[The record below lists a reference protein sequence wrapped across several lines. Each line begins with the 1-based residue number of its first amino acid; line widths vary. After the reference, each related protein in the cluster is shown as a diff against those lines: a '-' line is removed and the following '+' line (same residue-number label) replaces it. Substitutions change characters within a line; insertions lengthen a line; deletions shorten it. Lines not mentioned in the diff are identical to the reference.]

1 MAKPIRFKPTHSEAK
16 GWQLNVPAQLT
27 ESGKRERHYFR
38 TQELAKA
45 AADKLKEK
53 RDEFG
58 TRAKSIRPVLS
69 EQATLAEAILAPW
82 GLSLVEAARMAAAI
96 REKASASRP
105 LSIAADAW
113 IVACEGLRA
122 RTVTSYAAT
131 AKKLKA
137 AFGDRQLA
145 AISGAELQAALAPPG
160 ASGAAMRC
168 NLRNAKALWRWSAK
182 QGWCQAETF
191 AVETPKGGSDSE
203 IEFLT
208 IEEATALLRVA
219 EKHYPQAVATY
230 CLQLFAGIRAEEVTR
245 LEAENVTADGIELT
259 AAATKRGRRR
269 HISPNATLAAWLEA
283 HPFQPCPNWQRI
295 DRACRRLAGW
305 ELAAALLTDPP
316 KPHRGPWKQNALRH
330 SHASYS
336 IAAGL
341 PLEALLFE
349 FGHSG
354 GTELLR
360 KNYVGRASKREA
372 VAFFQIAPEGVEI
385 PALAIA

>member
-1 MAKPIRFKPTHSEAK
+1 MAKPIRFKPTNSAK
-16 GWQLNVPAQLT
+16 GWNLNVPAKLT

-38 TQELAKA
+38 TFELAKA
-45 AADKLKEK
+45 AADKLKDK
-53 RDEFG
+53 LKDFG
-58 TRAKSIRPVLS
+58 TQAKAIRPVLAD
-69 EQATLAEAILAPW
+69 QATLAEAILKPW

-96 REKASASRP
+96 RERASASRS
-105 LSIAADAW
+105 LTVAADAW
-113 IVACEGLRA
+113 LVACEGLRA
-122 RTVTSYAAT
+122 RTVTSYTAT

-145 AISGAELQAALAPPG
+145 AISAGELQAAIAPPG

-168 NLRNAKALWRWSAK
+168 NMRNAKALWRWAAK

-191 AVETPKGGSDSE
+191 AVEAPKGGSNAE

-208 IEEATALLRVA
+208 VEEATALLRAA
-219 EKHYPQAVATY
+219 EKNYPQAVATY
-230 CLQLFAGIRAEEVTR
+230 ALQLFAGIRAEEVTR
-245 LEAENVTADGIELT
+245 LEDENVTADGIEMT
-259 AAATKRGRRR
+259 AAATKKGRRR
-269 HISPNATLAAWLEA
+269 HITPNATLAAWLEA
-283 HPFQPCPNWQRI
+283 HPFAPCPNWQRI

-330 SHASYS
+330 SHASFA

-341 PLEALLFE
+341 PIEALLFE

-360 KNYVGRASKREA
+360 KNYVGRASKKQAIE
-372 VAFFQIAPEGVEI
+372 FFKIAPEGVEI